1 MVAAREECQ
10 MIWGFFVLIALVG
23 AALAF
28 SRTWWLPHRKGL
40 VAVMYHHVG
49 ITQPSDEQFPFTV
62 TPKMMEDHLK
72 LLHQYGF
79 TTVGL
84 EELQASAGVKKPAPR
99 KPVLLTFDDGYED
112 AYTALFPL
120 LQKRRA
126 KAVIFLITDKIGTPG
141 YLTWPQ
147 IEEMQKSGLVSFGS
161 HGVSHRR
168 LRSLSNEEIR
178 AELADS
184 KKCLEEKLG
193 RPVTAFCYPY
203 GAGGFDKRVRPLV
216 FEAGYLFDFSTRKGI
231 NPWPWKKRKTIL
243 RVFPRGGET
252 LFDFYLQIT
261 RGKNRL

>member
-1 MVAAREECQ
+1 

-23 AALAF
+23 VMLAF
-28 SRTWWLPHRKGL
+28 SKTWWLPRRKGL

-49 ITQPSDEQFPFTV
+49 VTQPSDEQFPFTI

-72 LLHQYGF
+72 LLKQYGF
-79 TTVGL
+79 TPVGL
-84 EELQASAGVKKPAPR
+84 EELQSACGVKKPEP
-99 KPVLLTFDDGYED
+99 KHPVLLTFDDGYSD

-120 LQKRRA
+120 LQKHNA

-141 YLTWPQ
+141 YLTWAQ
-147 IEEMQKSGLVSFGS
+147 IDEMQKSGWVSFGS

-168 LRSLSNEEIR
+168 LRSLSDEEIR
-178 AELADS
+178 AELVNS
-184 KKCLEEKLG
+184 KKRLEEKLG

-243 RVFPRGGET
+243 RVFPRGGEA

-261 RGKNRL
+261 RGKSRL